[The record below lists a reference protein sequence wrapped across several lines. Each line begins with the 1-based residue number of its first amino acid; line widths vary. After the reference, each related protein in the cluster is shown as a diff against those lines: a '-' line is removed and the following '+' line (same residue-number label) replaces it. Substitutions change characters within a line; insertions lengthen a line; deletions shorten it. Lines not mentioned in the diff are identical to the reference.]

1 MTIHLSALDES
12 EHESGVFS
20 EDSNR
25 TLEAVDGMV
34 AQLIDAAMKNDPKTV
49 VVIVSDHGFVN
60 VHHALNIAI
69 PFLEA
74 GLIQAK
80 TAANGRVTVTSWKAE
95 PWATGGM
102 VAIMLH
108 DPADAKTREEVR
120 ALLDRLA
127 ANPANGIAK
136 ILDRAAIRQTG
147 GFPDAEFVVALQ
159 PGFTIGGAF
168 SGELVSDKP
177 SVKGTHGYLPSYPE
191 MRASFF
197 VMGEGIARGRDLGVI
212 DMRQIAPTVASI
224 LGVSLPTAKEPLL
237 NLAR

>member
-1 MTIHLSALDES
+1 
-12 EHESGVFS
+12 
-20 EDSNR
+20 
-25 TLEAVDGMV
+25 
-34 AQLIDAAMKNDPKTV
+34 
-49 VVIVSDHGFVN
+49 
-60 VHHALNIAI
+60 
-69 PFLEA
+69 
-74 GLIQAK
+74 
-80 TAANGRVTVTSWKAE
+80 
-95 PWATGGM
+95 M